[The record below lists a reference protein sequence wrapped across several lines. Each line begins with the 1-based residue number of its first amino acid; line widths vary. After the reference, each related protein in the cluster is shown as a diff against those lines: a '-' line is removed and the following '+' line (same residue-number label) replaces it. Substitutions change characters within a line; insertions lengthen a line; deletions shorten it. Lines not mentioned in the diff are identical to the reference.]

1 VHEIDIWRCL
11 AHTNGVI
18 MTRSFRLAG
27 VVLVLMLSMAV
38 GACGGLLGPRDD
50 DSMRELLESRERLWR
65 ERAPSAYTM
74 TVVRITQQV
83 PEPQHV
89 LITVSGQEM
98 ESAVYADTGEPLP
111 ENVRALYFT
120 VEGLFALLRD
130 AMARNVASTMSVR
143 YDADYGF
150 PAEFLIDYDTRR
162 TDDDVSS
169 SCAGLATRAVSHAAA
184 RVADERA
191 KGRLQLRAEPAFRI
205 CDNQGSY
212 VRVGRLARTF
222 GRETYSCL
230 QKGGDPAAGSPTA
243 TLLRLRPSHRTCLRP
258 LPPCG

>member
-1 VHEIDIWRCL
+1 
-11 AHTNGVI
+11 

-130 AMARNVASTMSVR
+130 AMARRAPTISVH
-143 YDADYGF
+143 YDAEYGF
-150 PAEFLIDYDTRR
+150 PREILIDYDTRR
-162 TDDDVSS
+162 TDDDLVVQV
-169 SCAGLATRAVSHAAA
+169 L
-184 RVADERA
+184 D
-191 KGRLQLRAEPAFRI
+191 F
-205 CDNQGSY
+205 
-212 VRVGRLARTF
+212 
-222 GRETYSCL
+222 
-230 QKGGDPAAGSPTA
+230 DPA
-243 TLLRLRPSHRTCLRP
+243 
-258 LPPCG
+258 